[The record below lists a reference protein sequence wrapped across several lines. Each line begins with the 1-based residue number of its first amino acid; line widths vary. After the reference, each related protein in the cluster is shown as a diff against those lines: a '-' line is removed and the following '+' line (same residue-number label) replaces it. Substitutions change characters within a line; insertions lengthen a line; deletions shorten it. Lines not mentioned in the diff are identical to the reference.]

1 MKMTAWRPF
10 NELESILA
18 GYRGFPFARNADNG
32 DLAWRPTADIS
43 ETDGEYLVKAELPEV
58 RREDIDVSIEDGVLT
73 IEGERRLEKESKE
86 TRQHRIESMY
96 GHFYRAF
103 SLPTDVDA
111 DAVSAECR
119 DGVLTVHLPKTAP
132 RADAGRKIEIG

>member
-10 NELESILA
+10 NELENILA
-18 GYRGFPFARNADNG
+18 GYRGFPRMRDDGDG
-32 DLAWRPTADIS
+32 DLAWRPAADIS

-58 RREDIDVSIEDGVLT
+58 KRDDINVSIEDGVLT
-73 IEGERRLEKESKE
+73 IEGERRFEKESKE
-86 TRQHRIESMY
+86 ARQHRIESMY

-103 SLPTDVDA
+103 SLPQNVDA

-119 DGVLTVHLPKTAP
+119 DGVLTVHLPKTEP
-132 RADAGRKIEIG
+132 RGDAGRKIEID